1 MVHKSLLILTLLC
14 LSQINIVKAQD
25 EAEAESV
32 NEDSTEDSVED
43 VEDIDTGSSGGE
55 LTEEEIEEEQDL
67 QLAAFF
73 AELELEEYELTTSED
88 LYEEAEALE
97 DVAELMDEED
107 TVMISDV
114 EYTKEE
120 IEEWAEEIAQDAE
133 DQAQIEDEAT
143 EALDVLDE
151 DTITSEMLFEYAEE
165 LEDLFEIM
173 DSDDVVIID
182 GDELTEEELT
192 DYIDEVMQDAEELL
206 QDEQEDEEE
215 RLDRIDEIV
224 AEIEAYGDVDTLSL
238 NELESLADLY
248 EELLS
253 LIEEPVEING
263 EVKTEEMIQQDLNQV
278 YDNIDNLIEILD
290 AEAVLE
296 DGEIPTAE
304 DYRDLRKE
312 LKEIDMSNGLIITID
327 GQEYDQDSL
336 RKYLGELQELAEE
349 LQVVEDF
356 DEEVEEAEEYANA
369 GDDMTSED
377 LEEYA
382 SELIDILVLMDEDF
396 PTVNILG
403 VEYDENELKD
413 YIQAIEQDA
422 AVLADAEALAEA
434 IEIAEDS
441 YGGTSEELENYAEA
455 LEDIVDLL
463 EDGEEVIILGESYTK
478 EELEAE
484 IEQLDTEIDLLSH
497 EEDLEKEI
505 ADVEKILN
513 TDDLTT
519 SPSVYEY
526 VLELTDV
533 LELMEEDEEV
543 TINGVTYN
551 TITLQEEIDE
561 STLEAQELEEAE
573 ILNKIASDIEQQVAS
588 YIDEEGIIYITANEL
603 EEELDL
609 WKLLQEELDEDET
622 VVVNDMVY
630 DSESLEEHISELE
643 LELEKLEDQDLVII
657 IENGSSSY
665 LTEEEYEY
673 DETLSELIESAEEV
687 WTETIISSID
697 LYEYA
702 EFLEDILSMLS
713 EDQTV
718 VISDV
723 EYDAESLEEEIER
736 TIEEAKS
743 AEHIEDLSSEAEDIE
758 NLLETYSIISKAI
771 LTADDVKDEK
781 DEWED
786 LEKIMELEDTVII
799 MDETYTYYDVAEQI
813 NILENLI
820 EELEENYKVQIIQDG
835 VITIVDAEVI
845 DSGSISSEE
854 YIDMTTSSED
864 YDDDLPIILSNSQA
878 DSLISETGFD
888 LTQVEVESD
897 SIAFLQLETSL
908 QETEPVEDLMREEGI
923 EPVEDGP
930 AGVDYHEGDKQHIIL
945 TTFIND
951 KPDTGKVWTYSF
963 ENPDKIRSI
972 LEGFQRPTG
981 VCYDVNHDFMYVVD
995 KGFDSGEGFIY
1006 QYQMNRKD
1014 DYLDLANGV
1023 YVVVYTGTPSDC
1035 KVDPY
1040 GNLYLLDSAA
1050 SSISFIAYADLYFGY
1065 TNAYTTYYVQNED
1078 NTIIDSPY
1086 ALDLISN
1093 EDIYFINNNPDP
1105 TVSTL
1110 NLAEAEVDE
1119 INGEDILELVEEDEA
1134 VAWGVSVAGN
1144 IVYYSLD
1151 SGEIKG
1157 YNIERKTV
1165 AVYSS
1170 DFFIAPRGL
1179 SYGDGKVYVADNGEG
1194 ALYSMDYKSDS
1205 KPKLIFY
1212 AQAINSVFCVN
1223 GASGLVLALGLLLL
1237 IN

>member
-1 MVHKSLLILTLLC
+1 MVYKSLLILSLLC

-32 NEDSTEDSVED
+32 NEDSSEETDEN
-43 VEDIDTGSSGGE
+43 VEDIDTESSGGE
-55 LTEEEIEEEQDL
+55 LSEEEIEEEQDL

-97 DVAELMDEED
+97 EVAELMDEDD
-107 TVMISDV
+107 TVLISDV

-133 DQAQIEDEAT
+133 DQEKIEEEASEAT
-143 EALDVLDE
+143 EIIDE
-151 DTITSEMLFEYAEE
+151 DVITSELLFEYAEE
-165 LEDLFEIM
+165 LEDLFEVM

-182 GDELTEEELT
+182 GDELTEEDLT
-192 DYIDEVMQDAEELL
+192 KYIDEVIQDAEELL
-206 QDEQEDEEE
+206 EDEQEAEEE
-215 RLDRIDEIV
+215 KLQRIDEIV
-224 AEIEAYGDVDTLSL
+224 NEIEGYDDIESL
-238 NELESLADLY
+238 NLDELENLADLY
-248 EELLS
+248 EELIS
-253 LIEEPVEING
+253 IMEESVVING
-263 EVKTEEMIQQDLNQV
+263 EVKTEEMLQKDLNEI
-278 YDNIDNLIEILD
+278 YENIDNLIEIQD

-296 DGEIPTAE
+296 DGEVPTAE

-312 LKEIDMSNGLIITID
+312 LKEINMNDGLVITID
-327 GQEYDQDSL
+327 GEEYDKNAL
-336 RKYLGELQELAEE
+336 HEYLGELEELAEE
-349 LQVVEDF
+349 LQVIEDF
-356 DEEVEEAEEYANA
+356 DEEVEEAEEYNNI
-369 GDDMTSED
+369 DDMTSED

-382 SELIDILVLMDEDF
+382 NELEDILELMNEDF
-396 PTVNILG
+396 PTVDISG
-403 VEYDENELKD
+403 VEYDKSELED
-413 YIQAIEQDA
+413 YIQTIEEDA
-422 AVLADAEALAEA
+422 DVLADAEALSEA
-434 IEIAEDS
+434 IEVAEDS
-441 YGGTSEELENYAEA
+441 FGGTSEELEAYEEA
-455 LEDIVDLL
+455 LEDIVNLL
-463 EDGEEVIILGESYTK
+463 EDGEEVIILGESYSK

-484 IEQLDTEIDLLSH
+484 LENLDTEIDELSH

-505 ADVEKILN
+505 ADVEEILN

-526 VLELTDV
+526 IQELEDV
-533 LELMEEDEEV
+533 LALMEEDEEV
-543 TINGVTYN
+543 VINDVTYN
-551 TITLQEEIDE
+551 TDTLQVEIDE

-573 ILNKIASDIEQQVAS
+573 ALNKIASDIEQQVAS
-588 YIDEEGIIYITANEL
+588 YIDEEGIIFITANEL
-603 EEELDL
+603 DEELDL
-609 WKLLQEELDEDET
+609 WKLLQDELDEDET
-622 VVVNDMVY
+622 VVVNDIVY
-630 DSESLEEHISELE
+630 DTESLEEHISELE
-643 LELEKLEDQDLVII
+643 LQLEILEDDNLVIK

-665 LTEEEYEY
+665 LSEEEYEY
-673 DETLSELIESAEEV
+673 EETLSELIESAEEV
-687 WTETIISSID
+687 WTETIISSVD

-702 EFLEDILSMLS
+702 EILEEILSMLE
-713 EDQTV
+713 EDQVV

-736 TIEEAKS
+736 TIEEANSVK
-743 AEHIEDLSSEAEDIE
+743 HIEELTSEAEDIE
-758 NLLETYSIISKAI
+758 NLIETYSIIAKAI
-771 LTADDVKDEK
+771 LTADDIKDEK
-781 DEWED
+781 NEWED
-786 LEKIMELEDTVII
+786 LEKIMELEDTVVIV
-799 MDETYTYYDVAEQI
+799 DETYTYYDVAEQI

-820 EELEENYKVQIIQDG
+820 EELEENYKVQIIEDG
-835 VITIVDAEVI
+835 VITIVDAEVT

-854 YIDMTTSSED
+854 YIDMTTNSEE
-864 YDDDLPIILSNSQA
+864 YDDDLPIILSNSQS
-878 DSLISETGFD
+878 DSLVSETGYD
-888 LTQVEVESD
+888 LTQVVVESD
-897 SIAFLQLETSL
+897 PIAFLQLETSL

-930 AGVDYHEGDKQHIIL
+930 AGLDYHEGDAQHIIF

-951 KPDTGKVWTYSF
+951 KPDTGKIWTYSY
-963 ENPDKIRSI
+963 ERSDTIRSI

-995 KGFDSGEGFIY
+995 KGFDSGEGSIY

-1050 SSISFIAYADLYFGY
+1050 SSISFITYADLYFGY

-1078 NTIIDSPY
+1078 NTIINSPY

-1093 EDIYFINNNPDP
+1093 EDIYFVNNNPDP

-1119 INGEDILELVEEDEA
+1119 LNGETILELVEEGET
-1134 VAWGVSVAGN
+1134 VAWGVTVAGS

-1151 SGEIKG
+1151 NGEVKG

-1170 DFFIAPRGL
+1170 DFFISPKGL
-1179 SYGDGKVYVADNGEG
+1179 SYGEGKIYVADNGEG
-1194 ALYSMDYKSDS
+1194 TLYSMDYKSDS
-1205 KPKLIFY
+1205 KPKLILY
-1212 AQAINSVFCVN
+1212 AQGINSVFSVN
-1223 GASGLVLALGLLLL
+1223 RASGLVLALGLLLL